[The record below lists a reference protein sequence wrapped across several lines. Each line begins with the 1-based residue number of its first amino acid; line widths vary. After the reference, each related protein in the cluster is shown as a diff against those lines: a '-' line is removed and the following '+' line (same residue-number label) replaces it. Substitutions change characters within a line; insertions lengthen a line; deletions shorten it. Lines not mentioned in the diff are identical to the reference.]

1 MVTVPA
7 DRTPEEAADE
17 VVSLIEEG
25 GAEKRFRLHDAFEVD
40 GVNYY
45 LVEAEDDPEVVLLL
59 REANGAL
66 ETVEPDEFDRVMAIL
81 ESENEQ

>member
-1 MVTVPA
+1 MPA
-7 DRTPEEAADE
+7 EQTPEPMAEE
-17 VVSLIEEG
+17 VVTLIEEG
-25 GAEKRFRLHDAFEVD
+25 GAERRFRLHDAFDVD

-59 REANGAL
+59 REENGAL